1 MQETSLVATSET
13 NRSAERWAVVGG
25 GMLGLTMAHRLSQLG
40 QDVTILE
47 GADELGGLAS
57 PWQLGELT
65 WDRHYHVTL
74 LSDTHLRGVLDEI
87 GLEKEMKW
95 VETKTGFFTNG
106 KLHSMSNTA
115 EFLSFPPLSLLEKLR
130 LGFTIF
136 YGSKIKNWKRLE
148 KQTVE
153 SWLRRWSGNGTF
165 EKIWEPLL
173 KAKLGETYKR
183 TSASFIWSYI
193 SRMYKARRT
202 GLKKEMFGYVPGGY
216 AKILDRF
223 EEVLT
228 QNGVEIRL
236 GAKVQNVQHR
246 QGQVHVSLE
255 NENLEFDKLVFT
267 TPAPI
272 VAHACPDLTPDEKH
286 RFQDVDYLGI
296 VCASVL
302 LKKPISKYY
311 VTNITDPVP
320 ITAVIEMTTIVDK
333 QELGGH
339 DLVYLPKYVHR
350 DDPIFERTDQD
361 IEEEFLS
368 TIENMYP
375 EFSRDDVVAFRI
387 SRVRNVMALP
397 TLRYSEKLPP
407 MQTSIPGVF
416 AVTSS
421 HIVKGNLNVN
431 ETIDLA
437 EEGLRDVLMKHINVR
452 PK

>member
-1 MQETSLVATSET
+1 MLPCELLAVTREKT
-13 NRSAERWAVVGG
+13 NLSCTPRIVKEPAGDFPKFFS
-25 GMLGLTMAHRLSQLG
+25 LGLQTFNLIA
-40 QDVTILE
+40 D
-47 GADELGGLAS
+47 GAGFLAAI
-57 PWQLGELT
+57 PHAFNF
-65 WDRHYHVTL
+65 DRVAVTL
-74 LSDTHLRGVLDEI
+74 PGPVAS
-87 GLEKEMKW
+87 
-95 VETKTGFFTNG
+95 
-106 KLHSMSNTA
+106 
-115 EFLSFPPLSLLEKLR
+115 R
-130 LGFTIF
+130 L
-136 YGSKIKNWKRLE
+136 
-148 KQTVE
+148 
-153 SWLRRWSGNGTF
+153 
-165 EKIWEPLL
+165 
-173 KAKLGETYKR
+173 
-183 TSASFIWSYI
+183 
-193 SRMYKARRT
+193 
-202 GLKKEMFGYVPGGY
+202 
-216 AKILDRF
+216 
-223 EEVLT
+223 
-228 QNGVEIRL
+228 
-236 GAKVQNVQHR
+236 
-246 QGQVHVSLE
+246 
-255 NENLEFDKLVFT
+255 
-267 TPAPI
+267 
-272 VAHACPDLTPDEKH
+272 CPDLAEWETKAWNEIEY
-286 RFQDVDYLGI
+286 QGI
-296 VCASVL
+296 VCVSLL
-302 LKKPISKYY
+302 LKRPLKGYY